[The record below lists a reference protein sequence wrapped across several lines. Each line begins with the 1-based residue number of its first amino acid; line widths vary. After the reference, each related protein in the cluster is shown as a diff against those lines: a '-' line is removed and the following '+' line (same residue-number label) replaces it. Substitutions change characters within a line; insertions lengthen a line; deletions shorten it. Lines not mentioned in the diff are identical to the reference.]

1 MKRVLVT
8 GGTVR
13 LGAAI
18 AECLRSRGWTVVTSS
33 HRLDSHADIIAD
45 LTKDGSAERLYAE
58 AGPLDA
64 IVNNASLFKNATE
77 CDIRAVG
84 FTAPRKLIE
93 SIASRGGAVVN
104 ILDAKTGE
112 GAYYCT
118 KADLREYTIEA
129 AKLFAPKLRVNG
141 VSPGAVFAPLCMHE
155 KAGRNLIGRPKAED
169 VALAVAFLLE
179 NESITGVVLPVDGGE
194 HIA

>member
-45 LTKDGSAERLYAE
+45 LTKEGAAERLYAE

-64 IVNNASLFKNATE
+64 IVNNASLFKDATE
-77 CDIRAVG
+77 RDIRSVG
-84 FTAPRKLIE
+84 YTAPRKLIE
-93 SIASRGGAVVN
+93 SIASSGGAVVN
-104 ILDAKTGE
+104 ILDAKIGE
-112 GAYYCT
+112 GAYYRT
-118 KADLREYTIEA
+118 KADLRDYTIEA
-129 AKLFAPKLRVNG
+129 AKLFAPRLRVNG
-141 VSPGAVFAPLCMHE
+141 VSPGSVFAPIGVHE
-155 KAGRNLIGRPKAED
+155 KAGCNLIGRPKAKD

-179 NESITGVVLPVDGGE
+179 NESITGVILPVDGGE
-194 HIA
+194 YIV

>member
-1 MKRVLVT
+1 MKRALVT

-45 LTKDGSAERLYAE
+45 LTKEGAAERLYVE

-64 IVNNASLFKNATE
+64 IVNNASLFKDATE
-77 CDIRAVG
+77 RDIRSVG
-84 FTAPRKLIE
+84 YTAPRKLIE
-93 SIASRGGAVVN
+93 SIASSGGAVVN

-112 GAYYCT
+112 GAYYRT
-118 KADLREYTIEA
+118 KADLRDYTIEA
-129 AKLFAPKLRVNG
+129 AKLFAPRLRVNG
-141 VSPGAVFAPLCMHE
+141 VSPGSVFAPSGVHE
-155 KAGRNLIGRPKAED
+155 KAGCNLIGRPKAKD
-169 VALAVAFLLE
+169 VAFAVAFLLE
-179 NESITGVVLPVDGGE
+179 NESVTGVILPVDGGE
-194 HIA
+194 HIV